1 MKKKLF
7 IAILK
12 VISTILLI
20 YSLFMI
26 LFISIF
32 DLLSLSI
39 FTDFW
44 SFTIERIVPNLCSV
58 IALILLIRHIW
69 ISSKKIF
76 IQRKEMKEFDR
87 KISHIFEWYRFRFKL
102 ERYYQTKFNVT
113 VVSCRHL

>member
-44 SFTIERIVPNLCSV
+44 SFTIERIVPNLWSV

-69 ISSKKIF
+69 ISSKKI
-76 IQRKEMKEFDR
+76 
-87 KISHIFEWYRFRFKL
+87 
-102 ERYYQTKFNVT
+102 
-113 VVSCRHL
+113 